1 MTSLRRLLCLLA
13 VFALAGAIGCGKSEP
28 STKSGPPEGYQGS
41 KGGPPGGV
49 STNTPAKP

>member
-13 VFALAGAIGCGKSEP
+13 VVALAGAIGCGKSEP
-28 STKSGPPEGYQGS
+28 TKGGPPEGYQGS